1 MLRNRQQSWA
11 SPSFVEKK
19 HADASPAHLYSV
31 SSMSVG
37 AFQFS
42 PRFAAAILALPALA
56 LLSGCL
62 VTSGRTVRETGPQ
75 ISESALRAIEYN
87 KTSTEWLIAAFG
99 EPQNRV
105 CLPDGAEVLRYDS
118 DVRTTEGSY
127 FFMLAASSAN
137 KIERTCWWFE
147 TRDGKVVRAW
157 GEKCDPITVDS
168 MSPPPPNDRAIG
180 VSVPAATA
188 TSAAPSKPLKNAP
201 NAPSSNPSSAASSNP
216 SSNPS
221 TSATPSGQ

>member
-1 MLRNRQQSWA
+1 
-11 SPSFVEKK
+11 
-19 HADASPAHLYSV
+19 
-31 SSMSVG
+31 MSVG
-37 AFQFS
+37 VFQLS
-42 PRFAAAILALPALA
+42 PRFAAAILALPAIA
-56 LLSGCL
+56 LFAGCL

-168 MSPPPPNDRAIG
+168 MSPPPPNDRAVG

-188 TSAAPSKPLKNAP
+188 TSATPSKTLQNAP
-201 NAPSSNPSSAASSNP
+201 DSGASSAKP
-216 SSNPS
+216 SAP
-221 TSATPSGQ
+221 

>member
-1 MLRNRQQSWA
+1 MENPSECCAMRHTLHNEQQSSA
-11 SPSFVEKK
+11 TPSFVEKK
-19 HADASPAHLYSV
+19 RADASPADLYFFSR
-31 SSMSVG
+31 MSVC
-37 AFQFS
+37 S
-42 PRFAAAILALPALA
+42 LRISHRFAAAILALPAIA
-56 LLSGCL
+56 VLSGCL
-62 VTSGRTVRETGPQ
+62 VTTGRTVRETGPQ

-168 MSPPPPNDRAIG
+168 MSPPPPNDRAVG
-180 VSVPAATA
+180 VSVPAAAA
-188 TSAAPSKPLKNAP
+188 T
-201 NAPSSNPSSAASSNP
+201 
-216 SSNPS
+216 
-221 TSATPSGQ
+221 TATPSKTPENAPDSGSGATTPSAP

>member
-1 MLRNRQQSWA
+1 MPGRIL
-11 SPSFVEKK
+11 P
-19 HADASPAHLYSV
+19 LL
-31 SSMSVG
+31 
-37 AFQFS
+37 S
-42 PRFAAAILALPALA
+42 PRARAIPLALCALTA
-56 LLSGCL
+56 LTVLPGCL

-75 ISESALRAIEYN
+75 ISESSLRAIEYD
-87 KTSTEWLIAAFG
+87 KTTTEWLIAAFG
-99 EPQNRV
+99 EPANRV

-168 MSPPPPNDRAIG
+168 LSPPLPNDRAIG
-180 VSVPAATA
+180 VAAPKGVAPAANGTSTNSQTGTA
-188 TSAAPSKPLKNAP
+188 TGAAAEQP
-201 NAPSSNPSSAASSNP
+201 
-216 SSNPS
+216 